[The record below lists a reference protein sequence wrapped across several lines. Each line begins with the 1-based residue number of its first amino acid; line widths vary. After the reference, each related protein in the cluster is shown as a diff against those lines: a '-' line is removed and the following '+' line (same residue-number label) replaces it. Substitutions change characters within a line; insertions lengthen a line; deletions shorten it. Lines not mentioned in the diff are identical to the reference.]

1 MKEKDVKS
9 EVKPILY
16 DTNVIV
22 LPDKRILIEVVR
34 VKK

>member
-1 MKEKDVKS
+1 MEEKDVRS

-16 DTNVIV
+16 TTNVIK
-22 LPDKRILIEVVR
+22 LSDGRILIEVVR